1 MHLVVVGHATHTP
14 TALIILEVKFNNKMK
29 QDKLSIC
36 LVNAIFFFYILG
48 SPSTRGNSNN
58 GPQKW
63 NLREDC
69 SKGINY
75 KEY

>member
-14 TALIILEVKFNNKMK
+14 STLIISEVKFSNIMK

-36 LVNAIFFFYILG
+36 LVNAIFFYISG

>member
-1 MHLVVVGHATHTP
+1 
-14 TALIILEVKFNNKMK
+14 MK
-29 QDKLSIC
+29 KDKLSIC

>member
-36 LVNAIFFFYILG
+36 LVNAIFFFISQVPLQLEATVTMA
-48 SPSTRGNSNN
+48 PKN
-58 GPQKW
+58 GIYVKIVP
-63 NLREDC
+63 RA
-69 SKGINY
+69 
-75 KEY
+75 